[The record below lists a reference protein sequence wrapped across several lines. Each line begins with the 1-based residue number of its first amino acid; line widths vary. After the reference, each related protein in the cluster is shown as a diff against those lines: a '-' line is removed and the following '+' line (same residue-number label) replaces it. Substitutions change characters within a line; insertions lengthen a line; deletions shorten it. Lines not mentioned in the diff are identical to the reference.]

1 MAARLTIQYTLVD
14 GEPAEVKVLPAAI
27 MAWERKYKTKVS
39 KLSDGIGMEDLMYL
53 AWEAARFAGR
63 NVPSTFDDFAAQVE
77 EIGEPEGEAVDP
89 TNGEASVTS

>member
-1 MAARLTIQYTLVD
+1 MAARLTIHYKLVD
-14 GEPAEVKVLPAAI
+14 GTAAEVKVLPAAI

-39 KLSDGIGMEDLMYL
+39 KLADGIGMEDMMFL

-77 EIGEPEGEAVDP
+77 EIGEPEAEPVDP
-89 TNGEASVTS
+89 TNEAASATS